1 MPGFAVAMKLR
12 GKAAVTKRKKQTI
25 PDDIRAQVEERVAVF
40 NQEVIRE
47 PRQFYTVSYRTPY
60 VYVGRSSSGHLSPIC
75 RLTYTGNMDDWDFAI
90 YKYSDESYDPDEWF
104 FPGSEHVDGTIEG
117 ALKAGVKA
125 YPPMQ
130 QANGC
135 SIPALL
141 ALVLRNLLSKKS

>member
-1 MPGFAVAMKLR
+1 MS
-12 GKAAVTKRKKQTI
+12 KRKKQTI
-25 PDDIRAQVEERVAVF
+25 PDQVRTQVEKRVDAF
-40 NQEVIRE
+40 NREVIGDSRH
-47 PRQFYTVSYRTPY
+47 YYVVSYRTPY
-60 VYVGRSSSGHLSPIC
+60 VYLGRSSSGRLSPIC
-75 RLTYTGNMDDWDFAI
+75 RLTYTGNINDWDFAI
-90 YKYSDESYDPDEWF
+90 YKYSDEAYDADEWF

-117 ALKAGVKA
+117 ALKAGLEA